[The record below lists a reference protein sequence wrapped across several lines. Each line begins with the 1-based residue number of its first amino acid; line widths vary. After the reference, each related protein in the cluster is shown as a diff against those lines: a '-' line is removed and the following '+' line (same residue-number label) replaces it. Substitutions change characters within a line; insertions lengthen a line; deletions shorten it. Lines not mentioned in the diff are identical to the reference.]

1 MFGLG
6 TTELVLILVLVLIV
20 FGAGKLPEIGSALG
34 KGIRSF
40 RKAAGER
47 DEIDV
52 TPLQDEKKGEK
63 DRPD

>member
-6 TTELVLILVLVLIV
+6 SSELIIILVLVLVV

-34 KGIRSF
+34 QGLRSF
-40 RKAAGER
+40 KKAVEDS

-52 TPLQDEKKGEK
+52 TPTQEK
-63 DRPD
+63 DGDLPPQ